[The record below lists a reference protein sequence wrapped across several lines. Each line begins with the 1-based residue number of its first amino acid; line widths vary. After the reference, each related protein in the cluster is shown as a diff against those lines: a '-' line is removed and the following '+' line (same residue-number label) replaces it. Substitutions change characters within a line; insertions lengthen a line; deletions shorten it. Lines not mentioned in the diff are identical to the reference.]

1 MMPQAPTPAPIHD
14 IVGPWAIPGV
24 PLAWMVGGAVVLI
37 ILALLAIWYF
47 VGRSRRAHLT
57 PREKAARALSE
68 LRGIQSTP
76 YEFGVRASDIL
87 RIYVRDAFG
96 LDAVTR
102 TSLEFLES
110 IRDNGVFDAKEKES
124 LAAFLEASDLLKY
137 ARVEAGGEE
146 IGQLLETAEQL
157 VRTERKEGGAP

>member
-14 IVGPWAIPGV
+14 ITGPWAIPGV

-37 ILALLAIWYF
+37 LLVLLAIWYF
-47 VGRSRRAHLT
+47 VGRLRRTRLT
-57 PREKAARALSE
+57 PRQNAIRALSE
-68 LRGIQSTP
+68 LRGLQSTP

-87 RIYVRDAFG
+87 RTYVRDAFG

-110 IRDNGVFDAKEKES
+110 IRDNVVFDTNEKAS

-146 IGQLLETAEQL
+146 IGQLLDTAEQL
-157 VRTERKEGGAP
+157 VRTEHKGVGAP